1 MCAKSRFI
9 YGLLSYCSKLEP
21 KQKGR
26 SAVSENNKNSEQ
38 FGVLIQGPQNSS
50 SQFKARNTLMSG
62 LFCPGKQSRKV
73 MLFCRKC
80 QQTSYASAFCPFALF
95 SVYAS
100 ARRFQQKDKAGKP
113 DIKSQSGK

>member
-50 SQFKARNTLMSG
+50 SQFKARNFPHVWAFL
-62 LFCPGKQSRKV
+62 PRKAITKGDAFLPE
-73 MLFCRKC
+73 MPADILC
-80 QQTSYASAFCPFALF
+80 FCPFALF